1 MAAVGDMFSID
12 LQSVANAGFL
22 DIRPAALHEVV
33 IHNIYWVNGSDVEVY
48 RSDGTG
54 NEVKVQATNNDGL
67 IAFYAFHCDN
77 TQRLRIKNISGGGI
91 YMAADGMYTKV
102 A

>member
-1 MAAVGDMFSID
+1 MAAVGDMFSVD
-12 LQSVANAGFL
+12 LVSVGNNAYL

-48 RSDGTG
+48 RYDGA
-54 NEVKVQATNNDGL
+54 NEIKVQPTNNDGL

-77 TQRLRIKNISGGGI
+77 TQRLRVKNISGAPM
-91 YMAADGMYTKV
+91 YMAADGIYQKV